1 MASLRQYAN
10 SEKELDYTVYDT
22 SIPDYYMVSYDI
34 VKYQATCDKCKKEIE
49 YVTYVDEIYGVK
61 FKSIIFN

>member
-1 MASLRQYAN
+1 MSSLHQYADL
-10 SEKELDYTVYDT
+10 EKELDYNLYDT

-34 VKYQATCDKCKKEIE
+34 KAYQATCDKCKKEIE
-49 YVTYVDEIYGVK
+49 YVTYVDELYGVK